1 MTAEKFVPNPFPPRW
16 GNADRATGAPAGQMF
31 IVGDVRGRRAAGVW
45 LRGRQRAPDE
55 RRAHA
60 AQSLRPPSAAR
71 SPRRSRP
78 SAKPDAPVKAP
89 PTHRWR
95 RGGPR

>member
-1 MTAEKFVPNPFPPRW
+1 MTFCLRYLGDPAMTAEKFVPNPFPPRW

-31 IVGDVRGRRAAGVW
+31 IVGDVRGWRAAAVW

-60 AQSLRPPSAAR
+60 AQSLRPPPPDRRAA
-71 SPRRSRP
+71 P
-78 SAKPDAPVKAP
+78 AP
-89 PTHRWR
+89 PRSQT
-95 RGGPR
+95 PR